1 MEEILDSDYFSTL
14 FVYQFSKYLI
24 DISKINIYTYLNS
37 LNASYG

>member
-1 MEEILDSDYFSTL
+1 MEEILDSDYFL
-14 FVYQFSKYLI
+14 IVYQYSKYLI